1 MKHKIN
7 KTCLSLL
14 FLFILGFSTPLI
26 CQETVEERLDRLEAK
41 LDSVLALLRTQVEK
55 VPVYETISD
64 TLNLLYGIT
73 SPFGTIVEVQRNSP
87 VGVRII
93 PQLGSD

>member
-41 LDSVLALLRTQVEK
+41 LDSVLALLRTQVELVTK
-55 VPVYETISD
+55 INAVVAYEYHLDGKPILD
-64 TLNLLYGIT
+64 KKG
-73 SPFGTIVEVQRNSP
+73 VEVQRNSP
-87 VGVRII
+87 IGVRII